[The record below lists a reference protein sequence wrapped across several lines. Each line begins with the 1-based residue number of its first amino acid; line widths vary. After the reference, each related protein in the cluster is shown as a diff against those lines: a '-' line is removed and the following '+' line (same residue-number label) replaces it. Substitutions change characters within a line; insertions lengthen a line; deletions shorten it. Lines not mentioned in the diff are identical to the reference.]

1 MLKRNLPL
9 VIVFVTAMLLV
20 VAFFIPH
27 RPFGDL
33 ESRFLNW
40 YTIVSG
46 FTFLLGLDSLTRH
59 HLTRVFR
66 RTGDW
71 GYSLVL
77 VLSLFATMGLGFYSW
92 FKFQSPFALRAPF
105 MWLYTYMIIPLQA
118 TMFASLAFFI
128 VSAAYRA
135 FRVRNFAATLLL
147 IAACLVMLGNVPLE
161 AELRPSAGLVV
172 AGHVFDDVDALLHA
186 GQPQLVDAR
195 PARVHHHQQQP
206 LILVGKL
213 GQLLQMGDVVN
224 EQLVL
229 KLDVRTED
237 LEETSTAARKE
248 RQPAERAVDLTA
260 HLI

>member
-9 VIVFVTAMLLV
+9 VIVFVTSILLI

-27 RPFGDL
+27 KPFGDL

-59 HLTRVFR
+59 HLVRVFR
-66 RTGDW
+66 RVEGW

-77 VLSLFATMGLGFYSW
+77 VLALVATMGLGFYSW

-105 MWLYTYMIIPLQA
+105 MWLYTYMIIPLQS

-135 FRVRNFAATLLL
+135 FRIRNFAATLLL
-147 IAACLVMLGNVPLE
+147 VAACLVMIGNVPLGS
-161 AELRPSAGLVV
+161 AFWHDIGSLVHAIIPSVNV
-172 AGHVFDDVDALLHA
+172 AKFAALEGFASIKDWLMSI
-186 GQPQLVDAR
+186 P
-195 PARVHHHQQQP
+195 
-206 LILVGKL
+206 
-213 GQLLQMGDVVN
+213 
-224 EQLVL
+224 
-229 KLDVRTED
+229 
-237 LEETSTAARKE
+237 TAAAVRGIAIGLALGGIAMSLRIILGIE
-248 RQPAERAVDLTA
+248 RTYLS
-260 HLI
+260 